1 VKQKRV
7 EKTQVNE
14 QNTEMSTS
22 VRKPFILYFFIVCV
36 IVAVFTLVI
45 SIFCYSIVCFQGEKE
60 KVYIESIGDLEPVNA
75 AIVPGASV
83 LANAPE
89 AKAKDRLD
97 AAITLYEKGLV
108 ERIIVSGDVSEVDIM
123 TAYLVLKGIPSKDLA
138 CDDYA
143 TDTYESLARIKE
155 MYQGGTYYFCTQKL
169 YVNRAKS
176 LMDQVGVEG
185 RTICVDTMQ
194 YINPT
199 KSWWREYFATTKAV
213 LEGLFRDGTPRNSV
227 SEKTFAEVPEQEE
240 NQKHTTASEMPIPE
254 DSRTTD
260 PNLSDNYD
268 VEKAVQYARQYAFER
283 NREYPEFEENCTNFV
298 SQCLVAGGI
307 QMQGDGE
314 ISKSNRWKSVN
325 TDAQWYSV
333 SQHIKEHGHRHYNTS
348 LNFVNTNEFIKYF
361 TEVKG
366 YELSIYDNTYDG
378 KLEYYQQVSC
388 GDVYIL
394 YNVQGEVDHIGLI
407 TGIGDMNAYYCANTS
422 DKRDYSAFNISDILY
437 PQIGILHMSGKK

>member
-1 VKQKRV
+1 MIRKRV
-7 EKTQVNE
+7 KETQVNE
-14 QNTEMSTS
+14 KNTEISTA
-22 VRKPFILYFFIVCV
+22 VRKPLILYFFIVCL
-36 IVAVFTLVI
+36 IVVGFSLLI
-45 SIFCYSIVCFQGEKE
+45 SVLCFGIVNFQGEKD
-60 KVYIESIGDLEPVNA
+60 KVFIESIGDLEPVDA

-97 AAITLYEKGLV
+97 AAIKLYEKGLV
-108 ERIIVSGDVSEVDIM
+108 KRIIVSGDVSEADTM
-123 TAYLVLKGIPSKDLA
+123 TAYLVLKGVPSEDLA

-143 TDTYESLARIKE
+143 IDTYESLARIKE
-155 MYQGGTYYFCTQKL
+155 MYQGGTYYLCTQKM
-169 YVNRAKS
+169 YVNRAKY
-176 LMDQVGVEG
+176 LMNQVGIEG

-194 YINPT
+194 YIHPT
-199 KSWWREYFATTKAV
+199 KSWWREYFAATKAV
-213 LEGLFRDGTPRNSV
+213 FEGLFRDETPRNSV
-227 SEKTFAEVPEQEE
+227 NEKTFAEIPEREGNHDHAKADE
-240 NQKHTTASEMPIPE
+240 LPIPD
-254 DSRTTD
+254 DSVTID
-260 PNLSDNYD
+260 SNPSDNYD
-268 VEKAVQYARQYAFER
+268 VEKAVAYARQYAFDR
-283 NREYPEFEENCTNFV
+283 NKEYAEFEENCTNFV

-333 SQHIKEHGHRHYNTS
+333 SQHIQEHGHRHYNTS
-348 LNFVNTNEFIKYF
+348 LNFVNTNEFINYF
-361 TEVKG
+361 TEVRG
-366 YELSIYDNTYDG
+366 YELSVYDNTYDG

-394 YNVQGEVDHIGLI
+394 YNVEGEVDHIGLI

-437 PQIGILHMSGKK
+437 PKIGILHMSGKQ

>member
-1 VKQKRV
+1 MKQKRMKETQEE
-7 EKTQVNE
+7 EK
-14 QNTEMSTS
+14 NTEEVVS
-22 VRKPFILYFFIVCV
+22 VRKPLILYFFIVCV
-36 IVAVFTLVI
+36 IVAVFVLVI
-45 SIFCYSIVCFQGEKE
+45 SVLCYSLVNLQGEKD
-60 KVYIESIGDLEPVNA
+60 KVYIESIEDLEPVDA

-89 AKAKDRLD
+89 SKAKDRLD
-97 AAITLYEKGLV
+97 AAIKLYEKGLV
-108 ERIIVSGDVSEVDIM
+108 ERIIVSGDVSEADTM
-123 TAYLVLKGIPSKDLA
+123 TAYLVLKGIPSENLV

-143 TDTYESLARIKE
+143 TDTYESLARIKQ
-155 MYQGGTYYFCTQKL
+155 MYQDGTYYFCTQKM
-169 YVNRAKS
+169 YVNRAKY
-176 LMDQVGVEG
+176 LMNQLGVEG

-194 YINPT
+194 YIHPT
-199 KSWWREYFATTKAV
+199 KSWWREYFASTKAV
-213 LEGLFRDGTPRNSV
+213 MEGLFRDGAPHNSV
-227 SEKTFAEVPEQEE
+227 SEKKFAEVPEQEE
-240 NQKHTTASEMPIPE
+240 DQEHTKASEMPIPE

-260 PNLSDNYD
+260 PNPSDNYD

-325 TDAQWYSV
+325 TDDQWYSV
-333 SQHIKEHGHRHYNTS
+333 SQHIKEHGHRHYSTS

-361 TEVKG
+361 TEVRE

-394 YNVQGEVDHIGLI
+394 YNVEGEVDHIGLI